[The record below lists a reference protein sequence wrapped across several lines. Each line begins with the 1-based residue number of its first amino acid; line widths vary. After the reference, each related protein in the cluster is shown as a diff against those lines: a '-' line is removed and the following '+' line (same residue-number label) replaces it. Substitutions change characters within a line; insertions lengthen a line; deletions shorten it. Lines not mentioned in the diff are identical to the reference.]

1 MLSRISSEYTQLALA
16 YNNTRVCVC
25 VCARACLCQCV
36 RVCVCVCCVVKGRY
50 ASVDETPAVSGAM
63 LTQCTLIV
71 MTITNSTARHS
82 NCYQLLYT
90 YTDVM
95 CFEDVS

>member
-1 MLSRISSEYTQLALA
+1 MSTHSLLVLTITHVY
-16 YNNTRVCVC
+16 VCVC
-25 VCARACLCQCV
+25 VRVRVCV
-36 RVCVCVCCVVKGRY
+36 SVCVCVCVCCVVKGRY

-95 CFEDVS
+95 CFEDVL